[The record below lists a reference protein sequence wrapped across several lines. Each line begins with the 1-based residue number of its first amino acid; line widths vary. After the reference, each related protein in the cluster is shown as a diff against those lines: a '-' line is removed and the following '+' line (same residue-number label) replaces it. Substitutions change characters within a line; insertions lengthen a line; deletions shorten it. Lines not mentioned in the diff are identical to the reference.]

1 MAHIP
6 AFAIVKS
13 EITSAPPCRMKTA
26 PENKSWKIK
35 TKGMIVIA
43 AVVVFSIHEIKRDII
58 SEAYVIKKNVIFK
71 RFLQKSKGN

>member
-26 PENKSWKIK
+26 PETKSWKIK